1 MDYKNR
7 FELAGWLLFVVCAVL
22 FIISSWQSQ
31 DMLLLI
37 GSILFFLACIL
48 FIIPLVSHKAD

>member
-1 MDYKNR
+1 MKHKNR
-7 FELAGWLLFVVCAVL
+7 FELAGWILFVICAIL

-31 DMLLLI
+31 DMLLLA

-48 FIIPLVSHKAD
+48 FIIPLLTHKAE